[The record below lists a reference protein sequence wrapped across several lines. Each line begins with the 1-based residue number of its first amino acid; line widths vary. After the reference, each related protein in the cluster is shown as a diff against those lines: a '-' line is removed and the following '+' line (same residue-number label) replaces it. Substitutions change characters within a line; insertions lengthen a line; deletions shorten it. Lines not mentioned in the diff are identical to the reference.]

1 MQPTSLCQL
10 PDSIILGFWYPLSLL
25 YSLLDQA
32 GQNFTDTILSRT
44 CVSPMNFLDG
54 MGLTFLDKSPQGLFW
69 INPFYLGFLLCGLR
83 DNTIY
88 LLRSSLVWPRGSAR
102 RTSLIIWK
110 PFGTLWWFDL
120 SKVLQNVHGHTLGF
134 FSLLPGKTWKISK

>member
-1 MQPTSLCQL
+1 MYMQPTSLCQL

-54 MGLTFLDKSPQGLFW
+54 MGLTFLDKIPQGLFW
-69 INPFYLGFLLCGLR
+69 INPFTWDSCCVGLGTTQFTFLEALWYGQEGLQGEH
-83 DNTIY
+83 
-88 LLRSSLVWPRGSAR
+88 P
-102 RTSLIIWK
+102 
-110 PFGTLWWFDL
+110 
-120 SKVLQNVHGHTLGF
+120 
-134 FSLLPGKTWKISK
+134 